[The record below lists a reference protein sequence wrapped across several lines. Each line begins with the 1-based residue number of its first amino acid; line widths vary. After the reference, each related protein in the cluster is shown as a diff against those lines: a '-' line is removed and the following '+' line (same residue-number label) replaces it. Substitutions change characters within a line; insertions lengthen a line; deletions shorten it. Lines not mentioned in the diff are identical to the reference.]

1 MESSLTLVAKHSRFG
16 QVKKTRRRV
25 PLLRVVTI
33 GFVAVCLLP
42 VGGASSARGADADA
56 PPASDTTSMFSLDRG
71 DLWQGSTAGISGNPG
86 AVNILTGTGLLG
98 RLLGF
103 GKDSGVRLGGLWI
116 GDTNYLF
123 SGGTDPKTWSFN
135 SLLVVDLS
143 LDLEKLVG
151 IPGAQ
156 FGIDFLQF
164 NGQATNDQ
172 AGVVPGYNGLP
183 GQSPLDRSELY
194 ELWWR
199 QRLFDDK
206 LIFRIGKMVPTYDFN
221 NVLRPVPVQD
231 ASLFIPAT
239 SGLIYTPIFKNP
251 TLIGVMPGYYNSAY
265 GIQATVAPIKNVYA
279 SYGIYDGNGA
289 RGIQTGI
296 RAAPEFN
303 GYYFNI
309 GEVGA
314 AWELGPNNLPGSAGL
329 GGWGQFGKLSAAGVE
344 EDGAQ
349 GFYAFGSQRLWLRS
363 PGVDNSGV
371 TGFVQFGINDS
382 KTMPIN
388 RYLGAGLTGFGLIP
402 RRPKDSMGIGVAWST
417 LNERLGFRSDEVM
430 LAAYYQMHVIAD
442 IYVQPTLTHIPNPG
456 QSPRLS
462 PATAITTSLTILF

>member
-1 MESSLTLVAKHSRFG
+1 MWLPLTS
-16 QVKKTRRRV
+16 
-25 PLLRVVTI
+25 
-33 GFVAVCLLP
+33 
-42 VGGASSARGADADA
+42 ASIARGADADA
-56 PPASDTTSMFSLDRG
+56 PPASDTTSVFSLDRG
-71 DLWQGSTAGISGNPG
+71 DLWRGSTDGISGNPG

-123 SGGTDPKTWSFN
+123 SGGADPKTWSFN

-183 GQSPLDRSELY
+183 GQPPLDRSELY

-231 ASLFIPAT
+231 PSLFVPAT
-239 SGLIYTPIFKNP
+239 SGLI
-251 TLIGVMPGYYNSAY
+251 
-265 GIQATVAPIKNVYA
+265 
-279 SYGIYDGNGA
+279 
-289 RGIQTGI
+289 
-296 RAAPEFN
+296 
-303 GYYFNI
+303 
-309 GEVGA
+309 
-314 AWELGPNNLPGSAGL
+314 
-329 GGWGQFGKLSAAGVE
+329 
-344 EDGAQ
+344 
-349 GFYAFGSQRLWLRS
+349 
-363 PGVDNSGV
+363 
-371 TGFVQFGINDS
+371 
-382 KTMPIN
+382 
-388 RYLGAGLTGFGLIP
+388 
-402 RRPKDSMGIGVAWST
+402 
-417 LNERLGFRSDEVM
+417 
-430 LAAYYQMHVIAD
+430 
-442 IYVQPTLTHIPNPG
+442 
-456 QSPRLS
+456 
-462 PATAITTSLTILF
+462 